1 MERGIQTTNPA
12 VRVTPE
18 LRVLQTTSSASI
30 KTFAEEIPT
39 LGQKGRFDTPNTALG
54 LIRTAAALL
63 RRRLR
68 DSEA

>member
-18 LRVLQTTSSASI
+18 LLQTTSSASI

-63 RRRLR
+63 GRRLR